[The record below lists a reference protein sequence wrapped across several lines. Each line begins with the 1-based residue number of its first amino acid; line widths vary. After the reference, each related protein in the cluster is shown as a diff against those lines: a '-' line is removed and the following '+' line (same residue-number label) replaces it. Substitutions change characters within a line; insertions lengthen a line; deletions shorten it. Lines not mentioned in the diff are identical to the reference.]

1 MDEDFLKYQ
10 FEINVREGD
19 DIFLP
24 ISLKQ
29 NGEILSTSSYACSGI
44 IGEDVYL
51 ATDLS
56 QTQKEIHIS
65 KDNTYK
71 FGQYDLFIAFQTAD
85 KHETILGNLIINKGA
100 K

>member
-51 ATDLS
+51 GTNLS
-56 QTQKEIHIS
+56 
-65 KDNTYK
+65 
-71 FGQYDLFIAFQTAD
+71 
-85 KHETILGNLIINKGA
+85 
-100 K
+100 